1 MIRVI
6 FGVHL
11 IWLLVFSLAL
21 AKKPKHSVRSRKGKA
36 LCDTVHKVLPTKFY
50 LRTHDHFN
58 LSSATANQEDNI
70 FENHLKPD
78 KDVAV
83 IVHEYLAGCDKEFVV
98 EATKAFH
105 KTRPEV
111 QVVNVCWNAG
121 LTRLKSRLG
130 APLGTLGYIPAVQYL
145 PCVGDYV
152 AKFLKRIH
160 QESHVPWNR
169 ITLVAHSLG
178 TQISGDAGNKLGGRK
193 IKKII
198 ALDPAVPLYGV
209 DGITA
214 SLLGPKSAKQVIVLH
229 TSQGQYNMGT
239 ADFYAN
245 TATQPGCEKYSVYT
259 QFTEAFT
266 CSHTRSF
273 KYFIESVLNP
283 HAFPARKCASYDK
296 LKEGKCARRYSTY
309 FGPETG
315 VTGTY
320 FFKTL
325 SKKPYYRMEEESSV
339 EM

>member
-169 ITLVAHSLG
+169 ITLICHSLG
-178 TQISGDAGNKLGGRK
+178 CQLSGDAGNKVGGKPR
-193 IKKII
+193 KII
-198 ALDPAVPLYGV
+198 ALDPATPFYGYSKL
-209 DGITA
+209 TK
-214 SLLGPKSAKQVIVLH
+214 SLLNPKSAKHVIVLH
-229 TSQGQYNMGT
+229 TARLQYSMGT

-245 TATQPGCEKYSVYT
+245 SEEQPGCERHLESPNPSLFEFWKCIHS
-259 QFTEAFT
+259 
-266 CSHTRSF
+266 RSF
-273 KYFIESVLNP
+273 QYYIESVLNP

-296 LKEGKCARRYSTY
+296 VKDGKCENKNSTY
-309 FGPETG
+309 FGPDTE
-315 VTGTY
+315 VIGTY
-320 FFKTL
+320 HFTTKPD
-325 SKKPYYRMEEESSV
+325 KPYY
-339 EM
+339 

>member
-1 MIRVI
+1 MIWF

-11 IWLLVFSLAL
+11 IWLFIFSFASAQWTSFLDPLMEGVQTTGYCGPANNMF
-21 AKKPKHSVRSRKGKA
+21 
-36 LCDTVHKVLPTKFY
+36 PTDFH
-50 LRTHDHFN
+50 LRTRKHFN
-58 LSSATANQEDNI
+58 LSSATADQKGKI
-70 FENHLKPD
+70 FGNHLRPD
-78 KDVAV
+78 RDVVV
-83 IVHEYLAGCDKEFVV
+83 IIHEYLRGCDKAFSVDT
-98 EATKAFH
+98 TKVYLKA
-105 KTRPEV
+105 RPKV
-111 QVVNVCWNAG
+111 QVVTVCWSAG
-121 LTRLKSRLG
+121 FTSLESQVGMTVGAAVGYGPSTRL
-130 APLGTLGYIPAVQYL
+130 V
-145 PCVGDYV
+145 PCVGDLV

-296 LKEGKCARRYSTY
+296 VKDGKCENKNSTY
-309 FGPETG
+309 FGPDTE
-315 VTGTY
+315 VIGTY
-320 FFKTL
+320 HFTTKPD
-325 SKKPYYRMEEESSV
+325 KPYY
-339 EM
+339 